1 MAITNK
7 QFEEGLDVNKT
18 KILAFLQENPD
29 KAYDYPEIAKNVGL
43 AKGLPKSLY
52 FRAML
57 NNMSEEGL
65 VEKKIINVKSYFRA
79 AQEAA

>member
-1 MAITNK
+1 
-7 QFEEGLDVNKT
+7 
-18 KILAFLQENPD
+18 
-29 KAYDYPEIAKNVGL
+29 
-43 AKGLPKSLY
+43 
-52 FRAML
+52 ML